1 VNLRRLQSRCESLVR
16 QLDIP
21 SPFDVR
27 ELCERAA
34 EHSGRP
40 IHLEPTSLPA
50 EGPCGLWVA
59 TPRIDFIFYELR
71 TSRLHQEHIIAHELG
86 HLLCDH
92 RMPEAVGEDVSR
104 LLLPELDPEMVRRVL
119 RRTHYSAAEEQEAEM
134 IASLIL
140 QQANHRP
147 ADPAWTAQAGT
158 ADLVHR
164 LERSLRQS
172 P

>member
-1 VNLRRLQSRCESLVR
+1 MNLRRVQARCESLVR
-16 QLDIP
+16 GLDIP
-21 SPFDVR
+21 DPFDVR
-27 ELCERAA
+27 ELCDRVEIR
-34 EHSGRP
+34 SGRA
-40 IHLEPTSLPA
+40 IHLEPMPLPT

-59 TPRIDFIFYELR
+59 TPQVDYIFYESQ

-92 RMPEAVGEDVSR
+92 RLTEVVGEEATR
-104 LLLPELDPEMVRRVL
+104 LVLPELDPEMVKRVL
-119 RRTHYSAAEEQEAEM
+119 QRTHYSAAEEQEAEM

-147 ADPAWTAQAGT
+147 FDPTWTAPAGT